1 MADKEIV
8 RSNIS
13 EGQNEKLAK
22 FFTRTLDKNDD
33 GVVNWSDFEAAIEV
47 KYTFRFKVVVSANV

>member
-1 MADKEIV
+1 MADKQIA

-47 KYTFRFKVVVSANV
+47 KYTFSF